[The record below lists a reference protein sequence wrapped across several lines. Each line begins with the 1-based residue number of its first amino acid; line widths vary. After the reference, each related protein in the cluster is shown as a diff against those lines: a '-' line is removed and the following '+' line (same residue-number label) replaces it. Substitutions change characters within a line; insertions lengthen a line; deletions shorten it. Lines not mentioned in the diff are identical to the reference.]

1 MAKRNRFFVAGDDR
15 ARKHVRAAESRG
27 QSAFERVP
35 VNRVRVLRDKGVFSE
50 YQARGNPACTN
61 VGRLAVYVFRAE
73 RVYGRICAMDETSRR
88 AVSDGVYAD
97 DVIVRGADDVF
108 GEYAVGAWNNA
119 CGERSAENRAT
130 VRFGQFREIQYD
142 ERGTRDDHGNQF
154 KPRHSKEREVIM
166 KRKRLVVFAAINLLL
181 LFAAIFCMVKTC
193 KNNERINSVS
203 AEFRY
208 AETDGKVTLDLMS
221 GKAVTMR
228 FGKNAVCVYDCYLYD
243 NSDAAEILLFVRRYG
258 RENGVTFARKNTEL
272 LGEFTLHKAA
282 YKAGIRRGESEN
294 LDWDYGKDNRPL
306 VNALS
311 KTIGYAGL

>member
-1 MAKRNRFFVAGDDR
+1 MAKRDRLFVACDDC
-15 ARKHVRAAESRG
+15 ARKHVRTAESRR

-50 YQARGNPACTN
+50 YQARRNTSRTN

-73 RVYGRICAMDETSRR
+73 RLYGRVCAMDETSRR
-88 AVSDGVYAD
+88 AVFNGVYAN
-97 DVIVRGADDVF
+97 DVVIRGADDVF
-108 GEYAVGAWNNA
+108 GEYVVGAWNNA
-119 CGERSAENRAT
+119 CGERSTENSAT

-142 ERGTRDDHGNQF
+142 ECCTRNDHGDQF
-154 KPRHSKEREVIM
+154 KSSHSKEREVKM
-166 KRKRLVVFAAINLLL
+166 KKKSLIIFAAINLLL

-208 AETDGKVTLDLMS
+208 AETDSKVTLDLTS
-221 GKAVTMR
+221 GKAVAMR
-228 FGKNAVCVYDCYLYD
+228 FGSNAVCVYDCYLYD

-258 RENGVTFARKNTEL
+258 QENGVTFARKNTEL

-294 LDWDYGKDNRPL
+294 LDWDYGKDSRPL